1 MIPKHRIFS
10 VLSSR
15 TLKRSVFLIVIPL
28 LAICVGL
35 YLYAAGGRYVST
47 DNAYVKANVIIISP
61 EISGRVTSV
70 LVVDNQAVEAND
82 ILLQLD
88 SSPLEITLNR
98 ARAQMA
104 VIRTELESLRAD
116 YGETVVQAQQ
126 AEDKVRHLDKRY
138 KRQRKLLKQGLS
150 SEEKHDEAKH
160 NLQVARREVQIIQQR
175 VQRVLAQLAGNEVL
189 PVDQHPRYLTAQTT
203 YDQAA
208 IDLKATTIRAPASGI
223 VSNMKLQVG
232 EYAQAGKPIFSL
244 IENQPIWVEANLKE
258 TQLTHILPG
267 QQATIV
273 ADAYPDKIWESV
285 ISSIAPA
292 TGAEFS
298 ILPPQNASGNWV
310 KVVQRIPIN
319 LVITDQTGG
328 PQLRAGMT
336 VSVRIDTRRK
346 RELSGQM
353 RDVVGERDVLEL
365 IRDVGQ
371 KAMVWRNRDS
381 SS

>member
-1 MIPKHRIFS
+1 MSERKLFS
-10 VLSSR
+10 ILGSR
-15 TLKRSVFLIVIPL
+15 TLKRTVFLIVIPL

-61 EISGRVTSV
+61 EVSGRVTSV

-116 YGETVVQAQQ
+116 YGETVVQAQL
-126 AEDKVRHLDKRY
+126 AEDKVRYLDRRY

-160 NLQVARREVQIIQQR
+160 DLQVARREVQIIEQR
-175 VQRVLAQLAGNEVL
+175 VQRVLAQLAGNERL

-208 IDLKATTIRAPASGI
+208 VDLKATTIRAPASGI

-244 IENQPIWVEANLKE
+244 IENQPIWIEANLKE

-267 QQATIV
+267 QEATIV

-319 LVITDQTGG
+319 LVITDQAGG

>member
-1 MIPKHRIFS
+1 MSERKLFS
-10 VLSSR
+10 ILGSR
-15 TLKRSVFLIVIPL
+15 TLKRTVFLIVIPL

-61 EISGRVTSV
+61 EVSGRVTSV

-82 ILLQLD
+82 VLLQLD

-116 YGETVVQAQQ
+116 YGETVVQAQL
-126 AEDKVRHLDKRY
+126 AEDKVRYLDRRY

-160 NLQVARREVQIIQQR
+160 DLQVARREVQIIEQR
-175 VQRVLAQLAGNEVL
+175 VQRVLAQLAGNERL

-208 IDLKATTIRAPASGI
+208 VDLKATTIRAPASGI

-232 EYAQAGKPIFSL
+232 EYAQAGKPVFSL
-244 IENQPIWVEANLKE
+244 IQNQPIWVEANLKE
-258 TQLTHILPG
+258 TQLTHIQPG

-273 ADAYPDKIWESV
+273 VDAYPDKIWESV
-285 ISSIAPA
+285 VSSIAPA

-319 LVITDQTGG
+319 LVITDQAGG

-365 IRDVGQ
+365 IRNVGQ
-371 KAMVWRNRDS
+371 KAMVWRNRDGS
-381 SS
+381 S

>member
-1 MIPKHRIFS
+1 MPEHKLFS
-10 VLSSR
+10 LLSGR
-15 TLKRSVFLIVIPL
+15 RLKRTFFLIVIPL
-28 LAICVGL
+28 AAICVAL

-47 DNAYVKANVIIISP
+47 NNAYVKANIIIIST
-61 EISGRVTSV
+61 EVSGRVTSM
-70 LVVDNQAVEAND
+70 LVADNQAVEAND

-88 SSPLEITLNR
+88 SSPLEIALNR

-116 YGETVVQAQQ
+116 YGETVVQAQLS
-126 AEDKVRHLDKRY
+126 EDKVRYLDRRY

-150 SEEKHDEAKH
+150 SEEKHDEAGH
-160 NLQVARREVQIIQQR
+160 DLQVARREVKIIEKR
-175 VQRVLAQLAGNEVL
+175 VQRVLAQLAGNKLL
-189 PVDQHPRYLTAQTT
+189 PVDQHPRYLAAQTT

-208 IDLKATTIRAPASGI
+208 IDLKAATIRAPASGV

-232 EYAQAGKPIFSL
+232 EFAQAGKPIFTL
-244 IENQPIWVEANLKE
+244 IENQPIWIEANLKE

-319 LVITDQTGG
+319 LAITNQAGD

-336 VSVRIDTRRK
+336 VLVRIDTRRK
-346 RELSGQM
+346 RELSGQI
-353 RDVVGERDVLEL
+353 RDLLGERDVLEL

-381 SS
+381 DS

>member
-1 MIPKHRIFS
+1 MTSERKLFS
-10 VLSSR
+10 MLGSR
-15 TLKRSVFLIVIPL
+15 TLKRTVFLIVIPL

-61 EISGRVTSV
+61 EVSGRVTSV

-82 ILLQLD
+82 VLLQID

-116 YGETVVQAQQ
+116 YGETVVQEQLAK
-126 AEDKVRHLDKRY
+126 DKVRYLDRRY

-160 NLQVARREVQIIQQR
+160 DLQVARREVEIIEQR
-175 VQRVLAQLAGNEVL
+175 VQRVLAQLAGNERL

-208 IDLKATTIRAPASGI
+208 VDLKATTIRAPASGI

-232 EYAQAGKPIFSL
+232 EYAQAGKPVFSL
-244 IENQPIWVEANLKE
+244 IQNQPIWVEANLKE
-258 TQLTHILPG
+258 TQLTHIQPG

-273 ADAYPDKIWESV
+273 VDAYPDKIWESV
-285 ISSIAPA
+285 VSSIAPA

-310 KVVQRIPIN
+310 KVVQRIPIK
-319 LVITDQTGG
+319 LVITDQAGG

-371 KAMVWRNRDS
+371 KAMVWRNRDGS
-381 SS
+381 S

>member
-1 MIPKHRIFS
+1 MSTNKLFS
-10 VLSSR
+10 ILSSR
-15 TLKRSVFLIVIPL
+15 TLKRTVFLIVIPL

-35 YLYAAGGRYVST
+35 YLYASGGRYVST

-88 SSPLEITLNR
+88 SSPLEIKLNR

-126 AEDKVRHLDKRY
+126 AEDKVRHLNRRY

-160 NLQVARREVQIIQQR
+160 DLQVARREVQIIQQR

-319 LVITDQTGG
+319 LVITDQAGG

-353 RDVVGERDVLEL
+353 RDVVGELDVLEL

-371 KAMVWRNRDS
+371 KAMVWRNRNGS
-381 SS
+381 S

>member
-1 MIPKHRIFS
+1 MSERKLFS
-10 VLSSR
+10 ILGSR
-15 TLKRSVFLIVIPL
+15 TLKRTVFLIVIPL

-61 EISGRVTSV
+61 EVSGRVTSV

-82 ILLQLD
+82 VLLQID

-116 YGETVVQAQQ
+116 YGETVVQEQLAK
-126 AEDKVRHLDKRY
+126 DKVRYLDRRY

-160 NLQVARREVQIIQQR
+160 DLQVARREVQIIEQR
-175 VQRVLAQLAGNEVL
+175 VQRVLAQLAGNERL

-208 IDLKATTIRAPASGI
+208 VDLKATTIRAPASGI

-232 EYAQAGKPIFSL
+232 EYAQAGKPVFSL
-244 IENQPIWVEANLKE
+244 IQNQPIWVEANLKE
-258 TQLTHILPG
+258 TQLTHIQPG

-273 ADAYPDKIWESV
+273 VDAYPDKIWESV
-285 ISSIAPA
+285 VSSIAPA

-319 LVITDQTGG
+319 LVITDQAGG

-365 IRDVGQ
+365 IRNVGQ
-371 KAMVWRNRDS
+371 KAMVWRNRDGS
-381 SS
+381 S

>member
-1 MIPKHRIFS
+1 MSERKLFS
-10 VLSSR
+10 ILGSR
-15 TLKRSVFLIVIPL
+15 TLKRTVFLIVIPL

-61 EISGRVTSV
+61 EVSGRVTSV

-82 ILLQLD
+82 VLLQLD

-116 YGETVVQAQQ
+116 YGETVVQEQLAK
-126 AEDKVRHLDKRY
+126 DKVRYLDRRY

-160 NLQVARREVQIIQQR
+160 DLQVARREVEIIEQR
-175 VQRVLAQLAGNEVL
+175 VQRVLAQLAGNERL

-208 IDLKATTIRAPASGI
+208 VDLKATTIRAPASGI

-232 EYAQAGKPIFSL
+232 EYAQAGKPVFSL
-244 IENQPIWVEANLKE
+244 IQNQPIWVEANLKE
-258 TQLTHILPG
+258 TQLTHIQPG

-273 ADAYPDKIWESV
+273 VDAYPDKIWESV
-285 ISSIAPA
+285 VSSIAPA

-310 KVVQRIPIN
+310 KVVQRIPIK
-319 LVITDQTGG
+319 LVITDQAGG

-365 IRDVGQ
+365 IRNVGQ
-371 KAMVWRNRDS
+371 KAMVWRNRDGS
-381 SS
+381 S

>member
-1 MIPKHRIFS
+1 MSERKLFS
-10 VLSSR
+10 ILGSR
-15 TLKRSVFLIVIPL
+15 TLKRTVFLIVIPL

-61 EISGRVTSV
+61 EVSGRVTSV

-82 ILLQLD
+82 VLLQID

-116 YGETVVQAQQ
+116 YGETVVQAQL
-126 AEDKVRHLDKRY
+126 AKDKVRYLDRRY

-160 NLQVARREVQIIQQR
+160 DLQVARREVQIIEQR
-175 VQRVLAQLAGNEVL
+175 VQRVLAQLAGNERL

-208 IDLKATTIRAPASGI
+208 VDLKATTIRAPASGI

-232 EYAQAGKPIFSL
+232 EYAQAGKPVFSL
-244 IENQPIWVEANLKE
+244 IQNQPIWVEANLKE
-258 TQLTHILPG
+258 TQLTHIQPG

-273 ADAYPDKIWESV
+273 VDAYPDKIWESV
-285 ISSIAPA
+285 VSSIAPA

-319 LVITDQTGG
+319 LVITDQAGG

-365 IRDVGQ
+365 IRNVGQ
-371 KAMVWRNRDS
+371 KAMVWRNRDGS
-381 SS
+381 S

>member
-1 MIPKHRIFS
+1 MSKYKLVS
-10 VLSSR
+10 MLSGR
-15 TLKRSVFLIVIPL
+15 TLKRTVFLIVIPL
-28 LAICVGL
+28 VAICVGL

-47 DNAYVKANVIIISP
+47 DNAYVKANVIIIST
-61 EISGRVTSV
+61 EVSGRVTSV
-70 LVVDNQAVEAND
+70 LVTDNQAVEAND

-116 YGETVVQAQQ
+116 YGETVVQEQLAK
-126 AEDKVRHLDKRY
+126 DKVRYLDRRY

-160 NLQVARREVQIIQQR
+160 DLQVARREVQIIEQR
-175 VQRVLAQLAGNEVL
+175 VQRVLAQLAGNERL

-208 IDLKATTIRAPASGI
+208 VDLKATTIRAPASGI

-232 EYAQAGKPIFSL
+232 EYAQAGKPVFSL
-244 IENQPIWVEANLKE
+244 IQNLPIWVEANLKE
-258 TQLTHILPG
+258 TQLTHIQPG

-273 ADAYPDKIWESV
+273 VDAYPDKIWESV
-285 ISSIAPA
+285 VSSIAPA

-310 KVVQRIPIN
+310 KVVQRIPIK
-319 LVITDQTGG
+319 LVITDQAGG

-365 IRDVGQ
+365 IRNVGQ
-371 KAMVWRNRDS
+371 KAMVWRNRDGS
-381 SS
+381 S

>member
-1 MIPKHRIFS
+1 MSEHKLFS
-10 VLSSR
+10 MLGSR
-15 TLKRSVFLIVIPL
+15 TLKRTVFLIVIPL
-28 LAICVGL
+28 VAICVGL

-61 EISGRVTSV
+61 EVSGRVTSV

-116 YGETVVQAQQ
+116 YGETVVQAQL
-126 AEDKVRHLDKRY
+126 AEDKVRYLNRRY
-138 KRQRKLLKQGLS
+138 KRQQKLLKQGLS

-160 NLQVARREVQIIQQR
+160 DLQVARREVQIIEQR
-175 VQRVLAQLAGNEVL
+175 VQQVLAQLAGNERL

-203 YDQAA
+203 YDQVAV
-208 IDLKATTIRAPASGI
+208 DLKATTIRAPASGI

-232 EYAQAGKPIFSL
+232 EYALAGKPIFSL
-244 IENQPIWVEANLKE
+244 IENQPIWIEANLKE

-285 ISSIAPA
+285 VSSIAPA

-319 LVITDQTGG
+319 LVITDQAGG

-365 IRDVGQ
+365 IRNVGQ
-371 KAMVWRNRDS
+371 KAMVWRNRDGS
-381 SS
+381 S

>member
-1 MIPKHRIFS
+1 MSERKLFS
-10 VLSSR
+10 ILGSR
-15 TLKRSVFLIVIPL
+15 TLKRTVFLIVIPL

-61 EISGRVTSV
+61 EVSGRVTSV

-82 ILLQLD
+82 VLLQLD
-88 SSPLEITLNR
+88 ASPLEITLSR

-116 YGETVVQAQQ
+116 YGETVVQAQL
-126 AEDKVRHLDKRY
+126 AEDKVRYLVRRY

-160 NLQVARREVQIIQQR
+160 NLQVARREVQIIEQR
-175 VQRVLAQLAGNEVL
+175 IQRVLAQLAGNERL

-208 IDLKATTIRAPASGI
+208 VELKATTIRAPASGI

-244 IENQPIWVEANLKE
+244 IQNQPIWIEANLKE

-273 ADAYPDKIWESV
+273 ADAYPEKIWESV

-319 LVITDQTGG
+319 LVIIDQAGG

-365 IRDVGQ
+365 IRNVGQ
-371 KAMVWRNRDS
+371 KAMVWRNRDGS
-381 SS
+381 S

>member
-1 MIPKHRIFS
+1 MSERKLFS
-10 VLSSR
+10 ILGSR
-15 TLKRSVFLIVIPL
+15 TLKRTVFLIVIPL

-61 EISGRVTSV
+61 EVSGRVTSV

-82 ILLQLD
+82 VLLQLD

-116 YGETVVQAQQ
+116 YGETVVQEQLAK
-126 AEDKVRHLDKRY
+126 DKVRYLDRRY

-160 NLQVARREVQIIQQR
+160 DLQVARREVQIIEQR
-175 VQRVLAQLAGNEVL
+175 VQRVLAQLAGNERL

-208 IDLKATTIRAPASGI
+208 VDLKATTIRAPASGI

-232 EYAQAGKPIFSL
+232 EYAQAGKPVFSL
-244 IENQPIWVEANLKE
+244 IQNQPIWVEANLKE
-258 TQLTHILPG
+258 TQLTHIQPG

-273 ADAYPDKIWESV
+273 VDAYPDKIWESV
-285 ISSIAPA
+285 VSSIAPA

-310 KVVQRIPIN
+310 KVVQRIPIK
-319 LVITDQTGG
+319 LVITDQAGG

-371 KAMVWRNRDS
+371 KAMVWRNRDGS
-381 SS
+381 S

>member
-1 MIPKHRIFS
+1 MSKRRLFS
-10 VLSSR
+10 WLSRR
-15 TLKRSVFLIVIPL
+15 TLTRMVFLFVIPL

-47 DNAYVKANVIIISP
+47 DNAYVKANVIIITP
-61 EISGRVTSV
+61 EVSGRVTSV
-70 LVVDNQAVEAND
+70 LVADNQAVEAGD
-82 ILLQLD
+82 VLLQLD
-88 SSPLEITLNR
+88 PSLLDIELNR

-116 YGETVVQAQQ
+116 YGETVVQIQQ
-126 AEDKVRHLDKRY
+126 AEDKVRYLERRY

-160 NLQVARREVQIIQQR
+160 TLQVARREVQIIQQR
-175 VQRVLAQLAGNEVL
+175 VQRVLAQLAGDEVL
-189 PVDQHPRYLTAQTT
+189 SVEQHPRYQSAQAT

-208 IDLKATTIRAPASGI
+208 IDLKATTIHAPASGI

-232 EYAQAGKPIFSL
+232 EYAQAGKPVFSL
-244 IENQPIWVEANLKE
+244 IENYPIWIEANLKE

-273 ADAYPDKIWESV
+273 ADAYPDRVWESV
-285 ISSIAPA
+285 ISSIAPT

-319 LVITDQTGG
+319 LVITDQADG

-336 VSVRIDTRRK
+336 VSVRIDTHRK
-346 RELSGQM
+346 RELPGQM
-353 RDVVGERDVLEL
+353 RNVVGDRDVLGL
-365 IRDVGQ
+365 IRGLGQ
-371 KAMVWRNRDS
+371 KAMAWRSRDS

>member
-1 MIPKHRIFS
+1 MK
-10 VLSSR
+10 R
-15 TLKRSVFLIVIPL
+15 TVFLIVIPL

-160 NLQVARREVQIIQQR
+160 NLQVARREVQIIQRR

>member
-1 MIPKHRIFS
+1 MSERKLFS
-10 VLSSR
+10 ILGSR
-15 TLKRSVFLIVIPL
+15 TLKRTVFLIVIPL

-61 EISGRVTSV
+61 EVSGRVTSV

-82 ILLQLD
+82 VLLQID

-116 YGETVVQAQQ
+116 YGETVVQEQLAK
-126 AEDKVRHLDKRY
+126 DKVRYLDRRY

-160 NLQVARREVQIIQQR
+160 DLQVARREVEIIEQR
-175 VQRVLAQLAGNEVL
+175 VQRVLAQLAGNERL

-203 YDQAA
+203 YNQAA
-208 IDLKATTIRAPASGI
+208 VDLKATTIRAPASGI

-232 EYAQAGKPIFSL
+232 EYAQAGKPVFSL
-244 IENQPIWVEANLKE
+244 IQNQPIWVEANLKE
-258 TQLTHILPG
+258 TQLTHIQPG

-273 ADAYPDKIWESV
+273 VDAYPDKIWESV
-285 ISSIAPA
+285 VSSIAPA

-310 KVVQRIPIN
+310 KVVQRIPIK
-319 LVITDQTGG
+319 LVITDQAGG

-371 KAMVWRNRDS
+371 KAMVWRNRDGS
-381 SS
+381 S

>member
-1 MIPKHRIFS
+1 MSERKLFS
-10 VLSSR
+10 ILGSR
-15 TLKRSVFLIVIPL
+15 TLKRTVFLIVIPL

-61 EISGRVTSV
+61 EVSGRVTSV

-82 ILLQLD
+82 VLLQID

-116 YGETVVQAQQ
+116 YGETVVQEQLAK
-126 AEDKVRHLDKRY
+126 DKVRYLDRRY

-160 NLQVARREVQIIQQR
+160 DLQVARREVQIIEQR
-175 VQRVLAQLAGNEVL
+175 VQRVLAQLAGNERL

-208 IDLKATTIRAPASGI
+208 VDLKATTIRAPASGI

-232 EYAQAGKPIFSL
+232 EYAQAGKPVFSL
-244 IENQPIWVEANLKE
+244 IQNQPIWIEANLKE

-273 ADAYPDKIWESV
+273 VDAYPDKIWESV
-285 ISSIAPA
+285 VSSIAPA

-319 LVITDQTGG
+319 LVITDQAGG

-365 IRDVGQ
+365 IRNVGQ
-371 KAMVWRNRDS
+371 KAMVWRNRDGS
-381 SS
+381 S

>member
-1 MIPKHRIFS
+1 MSKRRLFS
-10 VLSSR
+10 WLSRR
-15 TLKRSVFLIVIPL
+15 TLTRIVFLFVIPL

-47 DNAYVKANVIIISP
+47 DNAYVKANVIIITP
-61 EISGRVTSV
+61 EVSGRVTSV
-70 LVVDNQAVEAND
+70 LVADNQAVEAGD
-82 ILLQLD
+82 VLLQLD
-88 SSPLEITLNR
+88 PSLLDIELNR

-116 YGETVVQAQQ
+116 YGETVVQIQQ
-126 AEDKVRHLDKRY
+126 AEDKVRYLERRY

-160 NLQVARREVQIIQQR
+160 TLQVARREVQIIQQR
-175 VQRVLAQLAGNEVL
+175 VQRVLAQLAGDEVL
-189 PVDQHPRYLTAQTT
+189 SVEQHPRYQAAQAT

-208 IDLKATTIRAPASGI
+208 IDLKATTIHAPASGI

-232 EYAQAGKPIFSL
+232 EYAQAGKPVFSL
-244 IENQPIWVEANLKE
+244 IENYPIWIEANLKE

-273 ADAYPDKIWESV
+273 ADAYPDRVWESV
-285 ISSIAPA
+285 ISSIAPT

-319 LVITDQTGG
+319 LVITDQADG

-336 VSVRIDTRRK
+336 VSVRIDTHRK
-346 RELSGQM
+346 RELPGQM
-353 RDVVGERDVLEL
+353 RNVVGDRDVLGL
-365 IRDVGQ
+365 IRGLGQ
-371 KAMVWRNRDS
+371 KAMAWRSRDS

>member
-1 MIPKHRIFS
+1 MSKRRLFS
-10 VLSSR
+10 WLSRR
-15 TLKRSVFLIVIPL
+15 TLTRMVFLFVIPL

-47 DNAYVKANVIIISP
+47 DNAYVKANVIIITP
-61 EISGRVTSV
+61 EVSGRVTSV
-70 LVVDNQAVEAND
+70 LVADNQAVEAGD
-82 ILLQLD
+82 VLLQLD
-88 SSPLEITLNR
+88 PSLLDIELNR

-116 YGETVVQAQQ
+116 YGETVVQIQQ
-126 AEDKVRHLDKRY
+126 AEDKVRYLERRY

-160 NLQVARREVQIIQQR
+160 TLQVARREVQIIQQR
-175 VQRVLAQLAGNEVL
+175 VQRVLAQLAGDEVL
-189 PVDQHPRYLTAQTT
+189 SVEQHPRYQAAQAT

-208 IDLKATTIRAPASGI
+208 IDLKATTIHAPASGI

-232 EYAQAGKPIFSL
+232 EYAQAGKPVFSL
-244 IENQPIWVEANLKE
+244 IENYPIWIEANLKE

-273 ADAYPDKIWESV
+273 ADAYPDRVWESV
-285 ISSIAPA
+285 ISSIAPT

-319 LVITDQTGG
+319 LVITDQADG

-336 VSVRIDTRRK
+336 VSVRIDTRRN

-353 RDVVGERDVLEL
+353 RDAMGERDVLGL
-365 IRDVGQ
+365 IRGLGQ

>member
-1 MIPKHRIFS
+1 MISAGKLFS
-10 VLSSR
+10 LLNSR
-15 TLKRSVFLIVIPL
+15 GLKRSVLLIIVPL
-28 LAICVGL
+28 VAICVGL
-35 YLYAAGGRYVST
+35 YLYASGGRYVST

-70 LVVDNQAVEAND
+70 MVADNEVIEVGD
-82 ILLQLD
+82 VLLQLD
-88 SSPLEITLNR
+88 SAPLEISLNR

-104 VIRTELESLRAD
+104 VIRTELESLRVDFA
-116 YGETVVQAQQ
+116 ETVVQAQQ
-126 AEDKVRHLDKRY
+126 AEDKVRYLDRRY
-138 KRQRKLLKQGLS
+138 KRQQKLLKQGLS

-160 NLQVARREVQIIQQR
+160 DLQIAKREVQIIRQR
-175 VQRVLAQLAGNEVL
+175 VQRVLAQLAGNEQL
-189 PVDQHPRYLTAQTT
+189 PVDQHPRYLTAQTI
-203 YDQAA
+203 YDQAVV
-208 IDLKATTIRAPASGI
+208 DLKSTTIHAPASGVI
-223 VSNMKLQVG
+223 SNMKLQIG

-273 ADAYPDKIWESV
+273 ADAYPNQIWKSV
-285 ISSIAPA
+285 VSSIAPA

-310 KVVQRIPIN
+310 KVVQRIPVN
-319 LVITDQTGG
+319 LVIIDQGGG

-346 RELSGQM
+346 RKLSGQM
-353 RDVVGERDVLEL
+353 RDVVGERDVLEM
-365 IRDVGQ
+365 IRDAGQ

>member
-1 MIPKHRIFS
+1 MSKRKLFS
-10 VLSSR
+10 ILGSR
-15 TLKRSVFLIVIPL
+15 TLKRTVFLIVIPL

-61 EISGRVTSV
+61 EVSGRVTSV
-70 LVVDNQAVEAND
+70 LVADNQSVEADD

-88 SSPLEITLNR
+88 SSPLEITLSR

-126 AEDKVRHLDKRY
+126 AKDKVKYLDRRY

-160 NLQVARREVQIIQQR
+160 DLQVARREVQIIEQR
-175 VQRVLAQLAGNEVL
+175 VQRVLAQLAGNKAL

-203 YDQAA
+203 YDQVAV
-208 IDLKATTIRAPASGI
+208 DLKATTIRAPASGI

-232 EYAQAGKPIFSL
+232 EYVQAGKPLFSL
-244 IENQPIWVEANLKE
+244 IENHPIWVEANLKE
-258 TQLTHILPG
+258 TQLTHIQPG

-298 ILPPQNASGNWV
+298 VLPPQNASGNWV

-319 LVITDQTGG
+319 LVITDQAGG

-336 VSVRIDTRRK
+336 VTVRIDTRRK
-346 RELSGQM
+346 RELSGQI
-353 RDVVGERDVLEL
+353 RDVVGERDVLKL

>member
-1 MIPKHRIFS
+1 MSERKLFS
-10 VLSSR
+10 ILGSR
-15 TLKRSVFLIVIPL
+15 TLKRTVFLIVIPL

-61 EISGRVTSV
+61 EVSGRVTSV

-82 ILLQLD
+82 VLLQID
-88 SSPLEITLNR
+88 SSPLQITLNR

-116 YGETVVQAQQ
+116 YGETVVQEQLAK
-126 AEDKVRHLDKRY
+126 DKVRYLDRRY

-160 NLQVARREVQIIQQR
+160 DLQVARREVQIIEQR
-175 VQRVLAQLAGNEVL
+175 VQRVLAQLAGNERL

-208 IDLKATTIRAPASGI
+208 VDLKATTIRAPASGI

-232 EYAQAGKPIFSL
+232 EYAQAGKPVFSL
-244 IENQPIWVEANLKE
+244 IQNQPIWVEANLKE
-258 TQLTHILPG
+258 TQLTHIQPG

-273 ADAYPDKIWESV
+273 VDAYPDKIWESV
-285 ISSIAPA
+285 VSSIAPA

-319 LVITDQTGG
+319 LVITDQAGG

-365 IRDVGQ
+365 IRNVGQ
-371 KAMVWRNRDS
+371 KAMVWRNRDGS
-381 SS
+381 S

>member
-1 MIPKHRIFS
+1 MPKHRIFS
-10 VLSSR
+10 VLGSR
-15 TLKRSVFLIVIPL
+15 ALKRSVFLIVIPL
-28 LAICVGL
+28 LAVCVGL

-61 EISGRVTSV
+61 EVSGRVTSV
-70 LVVDNQAVEAND
+70 PVSDNQPVEAD
-82 ILLQLD
+82 DVLLQLD

-116 YGETVVQAQQ
+116 YGETVVQVQQ
-126 AEDKVRHLDKRY
+126 AEDKVRYLDKRY

-160 NLQVARREVQIIQQR
+160 DLEAARREVQIIQQR
-175 VQRVLAQLAGNEVL
+175 VQRVLAQLAGNENL
-189 PVDQHPRYLTAQTT
+189 PVEQHPRYLTAQTT
-203 YDQAA
+203 YDQAVV
-208 IDLKATTIRAPASGI
+208 DLKATTIRAPASGI

-232 EYAQAGKPIFSL
+232 EYALAGKPIFSL
-244 IENQPIWVEANLKE
+244 IENQPIWIEANLKE

-273 ADAYPDKIWESV
+273 ADAYPNKTWESV
-285 ISSIAPA
+285 VSSIAPA

-319 LVITDQTGG
+319 LVITDQTNG

-346 RELSGQM
+346 RQLSGQM
-353 RDVVGERDVLEL
+353 RNVVGERDVLEL

>member
-1 MIPKHRIFS
+1 MSARKLFS
-10 VLSSR
+10 ILGSR
-15 TLKRSVFLIVIPL
+15 TLKRTVFLIVIPL

-35 YLYAAGGRYVST
+35 YLYAAGGRYVTT

-61 EISGRVTSV
+61 EVSGRVTSV
-70 LVVDNQAVEAND
+70 LVADNQSVEADD

-88 SSPLEITLNR
+88 SSPLEIILSR

-126 AEDKVRHLDKRY
+126 AEDKVTYLDKRY
-138 KRQRKLLKQGLS
+138 KRQQKLLKQGLS

-160 NLQVARREVQIIQQR
+160 DLQVARREVQIIQQR
-175 VQRVLAQLAGNEVL
+175 VQRVLAQLGGSEKL

-203 YDQAA
+203 YDQAVV
-208 IDLKATTIRAPASGI
+208 DLKATTIRAPASGI

-232 EYAQAGKPIFSL
+232 EYALAGKPIFSL
-244 IENQPIWVEANLKE
+244 IENQPIWIEANLKE

-273 ADAYPDKIWESV
+273 ADAYPDKTWESV
-285 ISSIAPA
+285 VSSIAPA

-310 KVVQRIPIN
+310 KVVQRIPIK
-319 LVITDQTGG
+319 LVITDQANG

>member
-1 MIPKHRIFS
+1 MSTQKLFS
-10 VLSSR
+10 MLSSR
-15 TLKRSVFLIVIPL
+15 TLKRSVFLFVVPL
-28 LAICVGL
+28 LAVCVGL

-61 EISGRVTSV
+61 EVSGRVTSV
-70 LVVDNQAVEAND
+70 LVSDNQPVEAND
-82 ILLQLD
+82 VLLQLD
-88 SSPLEITLNR
+88 SSPLEITLNH

-126 AEDKVRHLDKRY
+126 AEDKVRYLDKRY

-160 NLQVARREVQIIQQR
+160 DLEAARREVQIIQQR
-175 VQRVLAQLAGNEVL
+175 VQRVLAQLAGNENL
-189 PVDQHPRYLTAQTT
+189 PVEQHPRYLTAETT
-203 YDQAA
+203 YDQAVV
-208 IDLKATTIRAPASGI
+208 DLKATTIRAPASGI

-232 EYAQAGKPIFSL
+232 EYTQAGKPIFSL

-273 ADAYPDKIWESV
+273 ADAYPNKTWESV
-285 ISSIAPA
+285 VSSIAPA

-319 LVITDQTGG
+319 LVITDQTNG

-346 RELSGQM
+346 RQLSGQV
-353 RDVVGERDVLEL
+353 RNVVGERDVLEL

>member
-1 MIPKHRIFS
+1 MPEHKLFS
-10 VLSSR
+10 LLSGR
-15 TLKRSVFLIVIPL
+15 RLKRTFFLIVIPL
-28 LAICVGL
+28 AAICVAL

-47 DNAYVKANVIIISP
+47 NNAYVKANIIIIST
-61 EISGRVTSV
+61 EVSGRVTSM
-70 LVVDNQAVEAND
+70 LVADNQAVEAND

-88 SSPLEITLNR
+88 SSPLEIALNR

-116 YGETVVQAQQ
+116 YGETVVQAQLS
-126 AEDKVRHLDKRY
+126 EDKVRYLDRRY

-150 SEEKHDEAKH
+150 SEEKHDEAGH
-160 NLQVARREVQIIQQR
+160 DLQVARREVKIIEKR
-175 VQRVLAQLAGNEVL
+175 VQRVLAQLAGNKLL
-189 PVDQHPRYLTAQTT
+189 PVDQHPRYLAAQTT

-208 IDLKATTIRAPASGI
+208 IDLKAATIRAPASGV

-232 EYAQAGKPIFSL
+232 EFAQAGKPIFTL
-244 IENQPIWVEANLKE
+244 IENQPIWIEANLKE
-258 TQLTHILPG
+258 TELTHILPG

-319 LVITDQTGG
+319 LAITNQAGD

-336 VSVRIDTRRK
+336 VLVRIDTRRK
-346 RELSGQM
+346 RELSGQI
-353 RDVVGERDVLEL
+353 RDLLGERDVLEL

-381 SS
+381 DS

>member
-1 MIPKHRIFS
+1 MSTRKLFS
-10 VLSSR
+10 MLSSR
-15 TLKRSVFLIVIPL
+15 TLKRSVFLFVIPL
-28 LAICVGL
+28 LAVCVGL

-61 EISGRVTSV
+61 EVSGRVTSV
-70 LVVDNQAVEAND
+70 LVSDNQPVEAND
-82 ILLQLD
+82 VLLQLD
-88 SSPLEITLNR
+88 SSPLEITLNH

-126 AEDKVRHLDKRY
+126 AEDKVRYLDKRY

-160 NLQVARREVQIIQQR
+160 DLEAARREVQIIQQR
-175 VQRVLAQLAGNEVL
+175 VQRVLAQLAGNENL
-189 PVDQHPRYLTAQTT
+189 PVEQHPRYLTAQTT
-203 YDQAA
+203 YDQAVV
-208 IDLKATTIRAPASGI
+208 DLKATTIRAPASGI

-273 ADAYPDKIWESV
+273 ADAYPNKTWESV
-285 ISSIAPA
+285 VSSIAPA

-319 LVITDQTGG
+319 LVITDQTNG

-346 RELSGQM
+346 RQLSGQV
-353 RDVVGERDVLEL
+353 RNVVGERDVLEL

-371 KAMVWRNRDS
+371 KAMVWRHRDS

>member
-1 MIPKHRIFS
+1 MAERKLFS
-10 VLSSR
+10 ILGSR
-15 TLKRSVFLIVIPL
+15 TLKRTVFLIVIPL

-61 EISGRVTSV
+61 EVSGRVTSV

-82 ILLQLD
+82 VLLQLD

-116 YGETVVQAQQ
+116 YGETVVQEQLAK
-126 AEDKVRHLDKRY
+126 DKVRYLDRRY

-160 NLQVARREVQIIQQR
+160 NLQVARREVQIIEQR
-175 VQRVLAQLAGNEVL
+175 VQRVLAQLAGNERL

-208 IDLKATTIRAPASGI
+208 VELKATTIRAPASGI

-232 EYAQAGKPIFSL
+232 EYAQAGKPVFSL
-244 IENQPIWVEANLKE
+244 IQNQPIWVEANLKE
-258 TQLTHILPG
+258 TQLTHIQPG

-273 ADAYPDKIWESV
+273 VDAYPDKIWESV
-285 ISSIAPA
+285 VSSIAPA

-319 LVITDQTGG
+319 LVITDQAGG

-365 IRDVGQ
+365 IRNVGQ
-371 KAMVWRNRDS
+371 KAMVWRNRDGS
-381 SS
+381 S

>member
-1 MIPKHRIFS
+1 MSERKLFS
-10 VLSSR
+10 ILGSR
-15 TLKRSVFLIVIPL
+15 TLKRTVFLIVIPL

-61 EISGRVTSV
+61 EVSGRVTSV

-82 ILLQLD
+82 VLLQID

-116 YGETVVQAQQ
+116 YGETVVQEQLAK
-126 AEDKVRHLDKRY
+126 DKVRYLDRRY

-160 NLQVARREVQIIQQR
+160 DLQVARREVQIIEQR
-175 VQRVLAQLAGNEVL
+175 VQRVLAQLAGNERL

-203 YDQAA
+203 YDQAVVN
-208 IDLKATTIRAPASGI
+208 LKATTIRAPASGI

-232 EYAQAGKPIFSL
+232 EYALAGKPIFSL
-244 IENQPIWVEANLKE
+244 IENQPIWIEANLKE

-285 ISSIAPA
+285 VSSIAPA

-319 LVITDQTGG
+319 LVITDQAGG

-365 IRDVGQ
+365 IRNVGQ
-371 KAMVWRNRDS
+371 KAMVWRNRDGS
-381 SS
+381 S

>member
-1 MIPKHRIFS
+1 MSERKLFS
-10 VLSSR
+10 ILGSR
-15 TLKRSVFLIVIPL
+15 TLKRTVFLIVIPL

-61 EISGRVTSV
+61 EVSGRVTSV

-116 YGETVVQAQQ
+116 YGETVVQEQLAK
-126 AEDKVRHLDKRY
+126 DKVRYLDRRY

-160 NLQVARREVQIIQQR
+160 DLQVARREVQIIEQR
-175 VQRVLAQLAGNEVL
+175 VQRVLAQLAGNERL

-203 YDQAA
+203 NDQAA
-208 IDLKATTIRAPASGI
+208 VDLKATTIRAPASGI

-232 EYAQAGKPIFSL
+232 EYAQAGKPVFSL
-244 IENQPIWVEANLKE
+244 IQNQPIWVEANLKE
-258 TQLTHILPG
+258 TQLTHIQPG

-273 ADAYPDKIWESV
+273 VDAYPDKIWESV
-285 ISSIAPA
+285 VSSIAPA

-319 LVITDQTGG
+319 LVITDQAGG

-365 IRDVGQ
+365 IRNVGQ
-371 KAMVWRNRDS
+371 KAMVWRNRDGS
-381 SS
+381 S

>member
-1 MIPKHRIFS
+1 MSERKLFS
-10 VLSSR
+10 ILGSR
-15 TLKRSVFLIVIPL
+15 TLKRTVFLIVIPL

-47 DNAYVKANVIIISP
+47 DNAYVKANIIIIIP
-61 EISGRVTSV
+61 EVSGRVTSV
-70 LVVDNQAVEAND
+70 LVADNQAVEAND
-82 ILLQLD
+82 VLIQLD

-116 YGETVVQAQQ
+116 YGETVVQAQL
-126 AEDKVRHLDKRY
+126 AKDKVRYLDRRY

-160 NLQVARREVQIIQQR
+160 DLQVARREVQIIEQR
-175 VQRVLAQLAGNEVL
+175 VQRVLAQLAGNERL

-208 IDLKATTIRAPASGI
+208 VDLKATTIRAPASGI

-232 EYAQAGKPIFSL
+232 EYAQAGKPVFSL
-244 IENQPIWVEANLKE
+244 IQNQPIWVEANLKE
-258 TQLTHILPG
+258 TQLTHIQPG

-273 ADAYPDKIWESV
+273 VDAYPDKIWESV
-285 ISSIAPA
+285 VSSIAPA

-319 LVITDQTGG
+319 LVITDQAGG

-365 IRDVGQ
+365 IRNVGQ
-371 KAMVWRNRDS
+371 KAMVWRNRDGS
-381 SS
+381 S

>member
-1 MIPKHRIFS
+1 MSKRRLFS
-10 VLSSR
+10 WLSRR
-15 TLKRSVFLIVIPL
+15 TLTRMVFLFVIPL

-47 DNAYVKANVIIISP
+47 DNAYVKANVIIITP
-61 EISGRVTSV
+61 EVSGRVTSV
-70 LVVDNQAVEAND
+70 LVADNQAVEAGD
-82 ILLQLD
+82 VLLQLD
-88 SSPLEITLNR
+88 PSLLDIELNR

-116 YGETVVQAQQ
+116 YGETVVQIQQ
-126 AEDKVRHLDKRY
+126 AEDKVRYLERRY

-160 NLQVARREVQIIQQR
+160 TLQVARREVQIIQQR
-175 VQRVLAQLAGNEVL
+175 VQRVLAQLAGDEVL
-189 PVDQHPRYLTAQTT
+189 SVEQHPRYQAAQAT

-208 IDLKATTIRAPASGI
+208 IDLKATTIHAPASGI

-232 EYAQAGKPIFSL
+232 EYAQAGKPVFSL
-244 IENQPIWVEANLKE
+244 IENYPIWIEANLKE
-258 TQLTHILPG
+258 TQLTHILHG

-273 ADAYPDKIWESV
+273 ADAYPDRVWESV
-285 ISSIAPA
+285 ISSIAPT

-319 LVITDQTGG
+319 LVITDQADG

-336 VSVRIDTRRK
+336 VSVRIDTHRK
-346 RELSGQM
+346 RELPGQM
-353 RDVVGERDVLEL
+353 RNVVGDRDVLGL
-365 IRDVGQ
+365 IRGLGQ
-371 KAMVWRNRDS
+371 KAMAWRSRDS

>member
-1 MIPKHRIFS
+1 MPKHRIFS
-10 VLSSR
+10 VLGSR
-15 TLKRSVFLIVIPL
+15 ALKRSMFLIVIPL

-61 EISGRVTSV
+61 EVSGRVTSV
-70 LVVDNQAVEAND
+70 LVADNQSVEADD

-88 SSPLEITLNR
+88 SSPLEIILSR

-126 AEDKVRHLDKRY
+126 AGDKVTYLDKRY
-138 KRQRKLLKQGLS
+138 KRQQKLLKQGLS

-160 NLQVARREVQIIQQR
+160 DLQVARREVQIIQQR
-175 VQRVLAQLAGNEVL
+175 VQRVLAQLGGNEKL

-203 YDQAA
+203 YDQAVV
-208 IDLKATTIRAPASGI
+208 DLKATTIRAPASGV

-232 EYAQAGKPIFSL
+232 EYTQAGKAIFSL

-273 ADAYPDKIWESV
+273 ADAYPNKTWESV
-285 ISSIAPA
+285 VSSIAPA

-319 LVITDQTGG
+319 LVITDQANG
-328 PQLRAGMT
+328 PKLRAGMT

-371 KAMVWRNRDS
+371 KAMVWRHRDS

>member
-1 MIPKHRIFS
+1 MSERKLFS
-10 VLSSR
+10 ILGSR
-15 TLKRSVFLIVIPL
+15 TLKRTVFLIVIPL

-35 YLYAAGGRYVST
+35 YLYAAGGRYVTT

-61 EISGRVTSV
+61 EVSGRVTSV

-82 ILLQLD
+82 VLLQLD

-116 YGETVVQAQQ
+116 YGETVVQEQLAK
-126 AEDKVRHLDKRY
+126 DKVRYLDRRY

-160 NLQVARREVQIIQQR
+160 DLQVARREVEIIEQR
-175 VQRVLAQLAGNEVL
+175 VQRVLAQLAGNERL

-208 IDLKATTIRAPASGI
+208 VDLKATTIRAPASGI

-232 EYAQAGKPIFSL
+232 EYAQAGKPVFSL
-244 IENQPIWVEANLKE
+244 IQNQPIWVEANLKE
-258 TQLTHILPG
+258 TQLTHIQPG

-273 ADAYPDKIWESV
+273 VDAYPDKIWESV
-285 ISSIAPA
+285 VSSIAPA

-310 KVVQRIPIN
+310 KVVQRIPIK
-319 LVITDQTGG
+319 LVITDQAGG

-365 IRDVGQ
+365 IRNVGQ
-371 KAMVWRNRDS
+371 KAMVWRNRDGS
-381 SS
+381 S

>member
-1 MIPKHRIFS
+1 MSEHK
-10 VLSSR
+10 LSSMLSGR
-15 TLKRSVFLIVIPL
+15 RLKRTVFLIFIPL
-28 LAICVGL
+28 AAIFVGL
-35 YLYAAGGRYVST
+35 YLYAAGGRYVTT
-47 DNAYVKANVIIISP
+47 DNAYVKANVIIISTQ
-61 EISGRVTSV
+61 ISGRVTSV
-70 LVVDNQAVEAND
+70 LVADNQAVKAND
-82 ILLQLD
+82 VLLQLD

-116 YGETVVQAQQ
+116 YGETVVQAQL
-126 AEDKVRHLDKRY
+126 AEDKVRYLDRRY

-160 NLQVARREVQIIQQR
+160 DLQVARREVKIIEQR
-175 VQRVLAQLAGNEVL
+175 VQRVLAQLAGNKLL
-189 PVDQHPRYLTAQTT
+189 PVVQHPRYLTAQAA

-208 IDLKATTIRAPASGI
+208 ADLQAATIRAPASGI

-244 IENQPIWVEANLKE
+244 IENQPIWIEANLKE

-273 ADAYPDKIWESV
+273 ADAYPDKIWKSV

-310 KVVQRIPIN
+310 KVVQRIPVN
-319 LVITDQTGG
+319 LVITDQAVG

-346 RELSGQM
+346 RKLSGQM
-353 RDVVGERDVLEL
+353 REVVGERDVLEL

-371 KAMVWRNRDS
+371 KAMVWRNGDS

>member
-1 MIPKHRIFS
+1 MSERKLFS
-10 VLSSR
+10 ILGSR
-15 TLKRSVFLIVIPL
+15 TLKRTVFLIVIPL

-35 YLYAAGGRYVST
+35 YLYAAGGRYVTT

-61 EISGRVTSV
+61 EVSGRVTSV

-116 YGETVVQAQQ
+116 YGETVVQEQLAK
-126 AEDKVRHLDKRY
+126 DKVRYLDRRY

-160 NLQVARREVQIIQQR
+160 DLQVARREVEIIEQR
-175 VQRVLAQLAGNEVL
+175 VQRVLAQLAGNERL

-208 IDLKATTIRAPASGI
+208 VDLKATTIRAPASGI

-232 EYAQAGKPIFSL
+232 EYAQAGKPVFSL
-244 IENQPIWVEANLKE
+244 IQNQPIWVEANLKE
-258 TQLTHILPG
+258 TQLTHIQPG

-273 ADAYPDKIWESV
+273 VDAYPDKIWESV
-285 ISSIAPA
+285 VSSIAPA

-310 KVVQRIPIN
+310 KVVQRIPIK
-319 LVITDQTGG
+319 LVITDQAGG

-365 IRDVGQ
+365 IRNVGQ
-371 KAMVWRNRDS
+371 KAMVWRNRDGS
-381 SS
+381 S

>member
-1 MIPKHRIFS
+1 MSEHKNFS
-10 VLSSR
+10 WLSGR
-15 TLKRSVFLIVIPL
+15 TLKRTVFLIVIPL

-61 EISGRVTSV
+61 EVSGRVTSV
-70 LVVDNQAVEAND
+70 LVADNQPVAADDV
-82 ILLQLD
+82 LLQLD
-88 SSPLEITLNR
+88 SSPLEIALSR

-104 VIRTELESLRAD
+104 VIRIELESLRAD

-126 AEDKVRHLDKRY
+126 AEDKVRHLDRRY

-160 NLQVARREVQIIQQR
+160 DLQVARREVQIIQQR
-175 VQRVLAQLAGNEVL
+175 VRRVLAQLGGNQAL
-189 PVDQHPRYLTAQTT
+189 PVGQHPRYRSAQTI

-208 IDLKATTIRAPASGI
+208 VELKATTIRAPASGI

-285 ISSIAPA
+285 VSNIAPA

-319 LVITDQTGG
+319 LVITDQAGG

-346 RELSGQM
+346 RKMAKQM

-365 IRDVGQ
+365 IRNVGQ